1 MGNFSRN
8 KTRIVHVA
16 PYFEAG
22 NPFGGPLSV
31 AINLVRQLNID
42 GCYPILLAGTRSRKK
57 QIEGIQ
63 SRLFRSFRIY
73 NNDKIT
79 GLFSPN
85 LISWIIINR
94 KTILIIHIHLA
105 RELNTVISAKIAKFL
120 GIPYVVQTHGMIRKP
135 KNKVEVLFDKLLTKG
150 VIRNSKATLYLT
162 VDERKRLEQVESSA
176 NFLNFSNSVKSA
188 NPRVDF
194 SLKKSE
200 VIFISRLH
208 HKKQPLVFLD
218 IAMEIAIKYPET
230 IFTVIGPDGGDLPAI
245 ISRLSSSNLAN
256 VNYEGVLNPDD
267 VQGRLSLST
276 IFVLP
281 TLADVFPM
289 ALVEAM
295 AAGCAIVTTSACE
308 LSSLVKDNALGI
320 VTEPVK
326 LEIQNAIEWLL
337 RYPTKCQKIGK
348 SAEEYVIKHLDIAVN
363 SKILRSEVYGHANI
377 GM

>member
-1 MGNFSRN
+1 MGNYSRN

-42 GCYPILLAGTRSRKK
+42 EYYPILLAGTRSQEK

-85 LISWIIINR
+85 LIFWIITNR

-105 RELNTVISAKIAKFL
+105 RELNTVISAKVAKFL

-135 KNKVEVLFDKLLTKG
+135 KNKVEVLFDKLFTRG
-150 VIRNSKATLYLT
+150 VIRNSRATLYLT
-162 VDERKRLEQVESSA
+162 VDEKKRLEQVESSA
-176 NFLNFSNSVKSA
+176 NFLSFSNSIKIA

-194 SLKKSE
+194 SVKKSE

-208 HKKQPLVFLD
+208 YKKQPLVFLD
-218 IAMEIAIKYPET
+218 IAMEIAFKYPET
-230 IFTVIGPDGGDLPAI
+230 FFTIIGPDGGDLPAI
-245 ISRLSSSNLAN
+245 SSRLSSSNLAN

-267 VQGRLSLST
+267 VQRRLSLST

-281 TLADVFPM
+281 TLADVFPI
-289 ALVEAM
+289 ALLEGM

-308 LSSLVKDNALGI
+308 ISSLVKDNALGI
-320 VTEPVK
+320 VTEPIK
-326 LEIQNAIEWLL
+326 PEIQNAIEWLL
-337 RYPTKCQKIGK
+337 RHPTECQKMGK
-348 SAEEYVIKHLDIAVN
+348 SAEEYVIKHLDIVVN
-363 SKILRSEVYGHANI
+363 TKILSSEVYGHANI